1 MGRIRDAACCP
12 RMFTANPVP
21 YALNQVMLYGAV
33 VGLDEEMSATGVR
46 VCVRVQTQEGEAGFP
61 VQLANRRALELLAFH
76 ESHRQM
82 YPHEPFLVSLL
93 GRLALAD
100 EELVV
105 VAEAITFLVA
115 PDVRL
120 WGGRLLQ
127 SLLGRYVVLYGMPDW
142 LPEAGHAPTPSRASP
157 IPGGAND
164 VHPF

>member
-1 MGRIRDAACCP
+1 
-12 RMFTANPVP
+12 MFTPNPVP

-33 VGLDEEMSATGVR
+33 IGLDEQMSAAGVR
-46 VCVRVQTQEGEAGFP
+46 VCVQVQTQEGEAGFP

-93 GRLALAD
+93 GRLALAG

-105 VAEAITFLVA
+105 VGEAITFLVA

-127 SLLGRYVVLYGMPDW
+127 SLLGRYAALYGPSDW
-142 LPEAGHAPTPSRASP
+142 LREGGSIPAGSATAGGTSDIRA
-157 IPGGAND
+157 G
-164 VHPF
+164 

>member
-1 MGRIRDAACCP
+1 
-12 RMFTANPVP
+12 MFTPNPAP

-33 VGLDEEMSATGVR
+33 IGLDEQMSALGVR
-46 VCVRVQTQEGEAGFP
+46 VCARVQTQEGEAGFP

-93 GRLALAD
+93 GRLALTG

-127 SLLGRYVVLYGMPDW
+127 SLLARYVALYGVPGW
-142 LPEAGHAPTPSRASP
+142 LADGGHAPNPSWSSAST
-157 IPGGAND
+157 GEASG
-164 VHPF
+164 VHSS